1 MEKIKMFELTPED
14 IARQYSASLDSVNL
28 INKLVAQS
36 SLSDEE
42 KDTIKRNVEHLEII
56 VGKDFWTSED
66 LEPLT
71 DAIAAGKAKI

>member
-1 MEKIKMFELTPED
+1 MFELTPED